1 MPVGYALGYK
11 FVAFFFSR
19 IDMRVKIGIILL
31 SSAVLATVAAAS
43 ELFVGRQEWEPWKID
58 LQEGY
63 CELQMWHRATKPP
76 YYPDILFRFH
86 VPIPWRDG
94 RATNPDYP
102 LGEMV
107 LWLYSYL
114 PNVPKEN
121 APLHRIEFAVLDG
134 KTIPRTTNDA
144 LNVRNDM
151 YRFFE
156 TKSEDAM
163 SILESFSRVHYLTGT
178 VDLIL
183 TLSNGETVH
192 KKVRPGHF
200 FKTQA
205 RMLSICMQ
213 DGFMH

>member
-1 MPVGYALGYK
+1 MRLK
-11 FVAFFFSR
+11 IRIIFLSFV
-19 IDMRVKIGIILL
+19 
-31 SSAVLATVAAAS
+31 VLATAS
-43 ELFVGRQEWEPWKID
+43 MASDPWVGRQVWEPWKID

-63 CELQMWHRATKPP
+63 CELQMWHRAKKPP

-102 LGEMV
+102 RGEMV

-121 APLHRIEFAVLDG
+121 APLHRIESAVLDG
-134 KTIPRTTNDA
+134 KTIPRTANDA
-144 LNVRNDM
+144 LNVRDDM
-151 YRFFE
+151 YRTFE
-156 TKSEDAM
+156 IKSEDAR
-163 SILESFSRVHYLTGT
+163 SILESFSNVHYLTGT

-183 TLSNGETVH
+183 TLSNGEAIQ
-192 KKVRPGHF
+192 KKVPPGHF
-200 FKTQA
+200 FRTQA

-213 DGFMH
+213 EDLMH